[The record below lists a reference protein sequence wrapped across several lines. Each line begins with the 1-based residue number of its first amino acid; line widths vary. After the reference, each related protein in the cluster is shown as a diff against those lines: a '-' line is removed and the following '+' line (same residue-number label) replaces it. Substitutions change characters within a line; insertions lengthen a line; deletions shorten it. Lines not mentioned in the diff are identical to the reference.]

1 MQQVKQRSA
10 EKQGEHAM
18 SLSKA
23 EHVGEMIYELLRRG
37 KLDKE
42 AFTRRMTQLDLC
54 GSHGRVATCYVTW
67 LLLKNTPDCL
77 EKQFHMSANTLKL
90 REALSEESLKASSRG
105 ACGSKH
111 EGRSD

>member
-37 KLDKE
+37 KLDKD

-77 EKQFHMSANTLKL
+77 EKQFHMNANTLKL

-105 ACGSKH
+105 TCGSTR